1 MNGKFFLVE
10 MVWVGEKGGDSSKF
24 SLSYDASMGLDAD
37 IVQRIFRDLNWIS
50 LRVAKRNDYK

>member
-1 MNGKFFLVE
+1 